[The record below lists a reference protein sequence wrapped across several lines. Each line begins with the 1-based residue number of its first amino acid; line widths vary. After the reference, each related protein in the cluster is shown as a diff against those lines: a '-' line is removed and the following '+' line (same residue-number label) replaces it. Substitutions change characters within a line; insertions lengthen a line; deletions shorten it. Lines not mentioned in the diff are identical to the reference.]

1 MYELIPI
8 KESNDE
14 IKRYYI
20 KHEGRLLMNDVH
32 HRFQLEL
39 NEAKHMIKFRVST
52 ISAHDSYKIMA
63 LIRKHFGYS
72 YTIKCI

>member
-1 MYELIPI
+1 MYELIPV

-20 KHEGRLLMNDVH
+20 KHEGRLLMNDIH
-32 HRFQLEL
+32 RRFQLEL
-39 NEAKHMIKFRVST
+39 NETEHLIKFRAST
-52 ISAHDSYKIMA
+52 ISAQDAYKIMN